1 MRKAVLLILFIAGCA
16 SSGGRVYDD
25 PVYGAAVRLMGSTQE
40 EVVLNLGAPHGQR
53 KVQTLDILSYCY
65 GCRDVVTGSGRSV
78 RLYGVDFASHEASV
92 AARYDKILHCYFKAN
107 SMVRFEMLYGD
118 GTRVVV
124 DSNDEKNKRPTVEP
138 DFIPA
143 SIEDLR
149 RDVYGQ
155 VIKEMSRKDI
165 ERALDGVSR
174 SVARQLT
181 VEEVRKLREYSSP

>member
-1 MRKAVLLILFIAGCA
+1 MKRAVLLILLVLGCA
-16 SSGGRVYDD
+16 SVGRVNDD
-25 PVYGAAVRLMGSTQE
+25 PVYGAAVRLMGSSQE

-118 GTRVVV
+118 GTRLVV
-124 DSNDEKNKRPTVEP
+124 DRNDEKNKRPTVEP
-138 DFIPA
+138 DFVPA
-143 SIEDLR
+143 SVEDLR

-155 VIKEMSRKDI
+155 AIKEMSREDI

-181 VEEVRKLREYSSP
+181 IEDIRKLREYGSP

>member
-1 MRKAVLLILFIAGCA
+1 MKRAVLLILLVLGCA
-16 SSGGRVYDD
+16 SGGRVNDD

-40 EVVLNLGAPHGQR
+40 EVVLYLGAPYSQR

-65 GCRDVVTGSGRSV
+65 GCRDVVTGSGRTV
-78 RLYGVDFASHEASV
+78 KLHGVDFASHKANVV
-92 AARYDKILHCYFKAN
+92 AKYDKMLHCFFKAN
-107 SMVRFEMLYGD
+107 EMVRFEMLYGD

-124 DSNDEKNKRPTVEP
+124 DRNDEKNKRPTVEP
-138 DFIPA
+138 YFIPA
-143 SIEDLR
+143 SVEDLR

-181 VEEVRKLREYSSP
+181 IEDVRKLRDYGSP